1 MEAKMFTYDRR
12 ILGAFAAVTLLAA
25 GCAADMGETGQVSE
39 ETSASQAAHVFWQET
54 PEEGAGEELARDV
67 ERVESKVLNRFVVP
81 RVGTVSLIDE
91 DPSSEVPQIGVLVV
105 SSSTDDKLLPLVH
118 EDGTEITPV
127 EYLLSADASADVS
140 PRLLEQHVLATGG
153 TQMLSVVYDAGPEV
167 TAGNCAAAS
176 WQSYF
181 DNQALS
187 FGGVGAPAH
196 VLNTTTSL
204 PSWTAS
210 GNLGKYSRIVAGA
223 CFVSQGDG
231 NDNLTVKME
240 RRVDGTWQT
249 VSGTQATLNT
259 TINGGKDR
267 YLYKSGAYC
276 YDYERR
282 ITVSGLPPGGIYAP
296 DKFHLSGAWGGHA
309 NGCWISSGG

>member
-1 MEAKMFTYDRR
+1 MFYDRR
-12 ILGAFAAVTLLAA
+12 IPGGFVAVALLAA
-25 GCAADMGETGQVSE
+25 GCAVDTGEAGRASEHAPASEASHGFGQG
-39 ETSASQAAHVFWQET
+39 A
-54 PEEGAGEELARDV
+54 PEEGAGIGPARDI
-67 ERVESKVLNRFVVP
+67 ERVEGKVLNRFVVP

-91 DPSSEVPQIGVLVV
+91 DPSSAVPQIGVLVV
-105 SSSTDDKLLPLVH
+105 SSPEDDKLLPLVH

-140 PRLLEQHVLATGG
+140 PRLLEQHLSITGG
-153 TQMLSVVYDAGPEV
+153 MQMLSVVYDAGPEV

-187 FGGVGAPAH
+187 LGGVDDSEQL
-196 VLNTTTSL
+196 LNMTTSL

-210 GNLGKYSRIVAGA
+210 GYLGKYSRIVAGA

-240 RRVDGTWQT
+240 RRVGGSWET

-267 YLYKSGAYC
+267 YLYMSASYC
-276 YDYERR
+276 YDHERR
-282 ITVSGLPPGGIYAP
+282 ITVAGLPPGGAYPP
-296 DKFHLSGAWGGHA
+296 DKFHLSGAWGGQA
-309 NGCWISSGG
+309 NGCWIASGG